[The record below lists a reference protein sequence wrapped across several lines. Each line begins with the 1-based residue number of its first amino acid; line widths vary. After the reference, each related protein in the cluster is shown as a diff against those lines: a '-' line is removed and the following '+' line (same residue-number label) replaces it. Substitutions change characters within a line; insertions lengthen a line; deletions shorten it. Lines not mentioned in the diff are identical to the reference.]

1 SGMIAAFELMTG
13 NPVPIRAVQRNQPG
27 LLTQFDCNENR
38 ATMVGGGRV
47 YGRYLHLTLR
57 WFECGNPNLP
67 ERARSPP
74 HRIYGYVIASAAKQS
89 ISPRKET
96 GLRRRQRSSQTAKAY
111 RAFPARL
118 SRN

>member
-74 HRIYGYVIASAAKQS
+74 HRIYEATISVSCLVSLTSSNSMASPASTSSSSVIRCAV
-89 ISPRKET
+89 P
-96 GLRRRQRSSQTAKAY
+96 LRG
-111 RAFPARL
+111 
-118 SRN
+118 